1 MLVSSVSLFREK
13 RSQEL
18 LKKGLTRNN
27 VNFVWLH
34 TPHLKD
40 ASKNAP
46 PTPPN
51 KHTAS
56 ASYFPPNK
64 HTVSAGYSN
73 LTLATKRL
81 RKACRPFLLPWI
93 LGTLNFIP
101 QNCNDKRRLV
111 KLVVQISFP
120 HKYKQN
126 RSAVCKSADRS
137 VCIKCSRVQAS
148 RTFSHQRC

>member
-27 VNFVWLH
+27 VNFVRLY

-56 ASYFPPNK
+56 ASYFPSNK
-64 HTVSAGYSN
+64 HTVSAGYFN

-93 LGTLNFIP
+93 LGTFIP
-101 QNCNDKRRLV
+101 QKSSKVAPFSWYDSATLFQSFQCHR
-111 KLVVQISFP
+111 VVFP
-120 HKYKQN
+120 
-126 RSAVCKSADRS
+126 
-137 VCIKCSRVQAS
+137 
-148 RTFSHQRC
+148 F